1 MIATDKEPGMFYCY
15 FKVHK
20 PHEPNKA
27 PPERPIISGSGI
39 ITEGIAEYVHYH
51 IKYLVTQ
58 HDSYI
63 QDTPAFLRMIEKIN
77 QGTKLKL
84 NVLIAT
90 MDVSALF
97 TNIIHT
103 EDMSCM
109 QEALNTRKS
118 IKVPTEF
125 IIQLMNII
133 LNNNIFEFHETLL
146 ETKYWCC
153 YGWKANPRLS
163 K

>member
-1 MIATDKEPGMFYCY
+1 
-15 FKVHK
+15 
-20 PHEPNKA
+20 
-27 PPERPIISGSGI
+27 
-39 ITEGIAEYVHYH
+39 
-51 IKYLVTQ
+51 
-58 HDSYI
+58 
-63 QDTPAFLRMIEKIN
+63 
-77 QGTKLKL
+77 
-84 NVLIAT
+84 

-133 LNNNIFEFHETLL
+133 LNNNIFEFHETYWKQNIGAAMGGKRIPDYANIFMAKFDKKIRELAEKTDLYTPAFLKHFFNDFFLL
-146 ETKYWCC
+146 FFWI
-153 YGWKANPRLS
+153 
-163 K
+163 